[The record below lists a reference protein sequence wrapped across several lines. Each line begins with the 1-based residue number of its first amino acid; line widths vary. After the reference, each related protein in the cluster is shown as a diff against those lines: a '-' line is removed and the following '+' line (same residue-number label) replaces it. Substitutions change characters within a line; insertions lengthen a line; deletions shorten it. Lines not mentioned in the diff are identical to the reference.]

1 MARTPSRPG
10 ASPPDWIEISGF
22 KCLQAPQRIHLRPL
36 TVFAGGNSSGK
47 SSVMQAL
54 LLLKQTLEAPYDPGP
69 LLLDGPHARFTDLDQ
84 VFSRGRRKADQVR
97 EFTLC
102 FGPRAESP
110 SVELTFRRG
119 RGAFELAAPG
129 MALITGGRRTE
140 LTANS
145 RPVDVLS
152 HIETNETDW
161 RAIESAELQLRLR
174 VNRFSARVSWMP
186 TSRESL
192 AAVLRGLPRSAGIS
206 GWDPMEPHYP
216 WLASIFHLPGLR
228 GHRDRLYEAAR
239 IGSVRGQLTLAGPFL
254 PYTAALVAN
263 WREHTPAKLKALGK
277 AMETLG
283 LTWKV
288 EARQVDTS
296 HVELKVGRM
305 PGPQQGGAQ
314 DLVDIADV
322 GFGVSQVLPVVVALL
337 AAEPGQVVYIEQPEL
352 HLHPR
357 AQMALGR
364 LLAEAAARGVR
375 VVVET
380 HSRMILRAV
389 QVAVGRGD
397 IRPDLVG
404 LHWFCRDPETGMS
417 TVRLADLQADG
428 SFGDWPVDFSEAE
441 DEADEAF
448 LEAAVGT

>member
-10 ASPPDWIEISGF
+10 AGPPDWIEIGGF

-84 VFSRGRRKADQVR
+84 VFSRGRRKVDQAR
-97 EFTLC
+97 EFTIS
-102 FGPRAESP
+102 FGPSGNEP

-119 RGAFELAAPG
+119 KKTFELATPG
-129 MALITGGRRTE
+129 LALTSAGRRTDI
-140 LTANS
+140 TATS
-145 RPVDVLS
+145 RPLEVLG
-152 HIETNETDW
+152 HLQREVGALEADD
-161 RAIESAELQLRLR
+161 LQLRLR
-174 VNRFSARVSWMP
+174 TDRFS
-186 TSRESL
+186 SRIFW
-192 AAVLRGLPRSAGIS
+192 LPAQRSNLSEINRRLPNLGVIPS
-206 GWDPMEPHYP
+206 WDPMAAHYP

-239 IGSVRGQLTLAGPFL
+239 IGTGRGQLTLVGPFL

-263 WREHTPAKLKALGK
+263 WREHSPAKLKALGK